1 MEKNLE
7 NTMKLNIFQEDKI
20 IKNTELKKFLQNK
33 LEKTQIEKEDLNK
46 IEEIILDGETI
57 IGNKNKVYFEEI
69 KLFPNLKNIIIKNI
83 KVTNE
88 DLNTLKQIEEISFE
102 NCQIED
108 IKILQNIKKI
118 SLNNCTI
125 QNKEDMKYLTN
136 LVQLKV
142 VNTDIKNFDFL
153 KNFSDLKKL
162 TIKNVKDFSINKIN
176 FYLPIEYL
184 SIEDID
190 TINKE
195 NILQYSNLKT
205 LSIDKQKINEWNELI
220 NELKENQIKILLND
234 IYEY

>member
-7 NTMKLNIFQEDKI
+7 NTMKLNIFQENEI
-20 IKNTELKKFLQNK
+20 IKNTELKKFIQNK
-33 LEKTQIEKEDLNK
+33 LEKTQIKKEDLNK

-57 IGNKNKVYFEEI
+57 IGDKNKVYFEEI

-125 QNKEDMKYLTN
+125 QNKEDIKYLTN

-142 VNTDIKNFDFL
+142 INTDIKNFDFL
-153 KNFSDLKKL
+153 KNFSALKKL